1 MNIHNNINISNNSYM
16 TKKEIALDNNLILN
30 KIKKKIL
37 INNADN
43 KIKKY
48 YILSEEADN
57 MIKSYSRKKLINK
70 KKKILNR

>member
-16 TKKEIALDNNLILN
+16 TKKEIGLDNNLILN
-30 KIKKKIL
+30 KIKNKIL

-57 MIKSYSRKKLINK
+57 MIKSFSRKKLIK
-70 KKKILNR
+70 